1 MTCGKNGRD
10 RQATQAWN
18 VHSALSHNGLK
29 AGVVRAFSMTVF
41 TSTGNVD
48 PFLHV
53 AMTQGDRI
61 YCESDA
67 MVMMEATLNLKGN
80 MTGGIGKAI
89 MRKLANG
96 ESFFQ
101 QQIEAVRGDGDCLL
115 SPVLPGALEII
126 DIGQRQ
132 YLLNDGT
139 FVAAT
144 SGTEMKVRMQNIGN
158 ALFAQ
163 SGGFFVMET
172 SGTGQVVVSGFGS
185 MFQLEVT
192 PGKDM
197 IIDNSHVVCWDST
210 LRYEIS
216 VTTGGGGIGGMLGGL
231 VNSLT
236 SGEGIVLRFS
246 GTGKIYVCSRNRDA
260 FVEWI
265 KTESGGKKSGR

>member
-1 MTCGKNGRD
+1 
-10 RQATQAWN
+10 
-18 VHSALSHNGLK
+18 
-29 AGVVRAFSMTVF
+29 MTVF
-41 TSTGNVD
+41 SSTGDVD

-53 AMTQGDRI
+53 ALSKGDRI

-67 MVMMEATLNLKGN
+67 MVMMEANLDLKGKIN
-80 MTGGIGKAI
+80 GGIGAAI
-89 MRKLANG
+89 MRRFANG

-115 SPVLPGALEII
+115 SPTLPGALEII
-126 DIGQRQ
+126 DVGARQ
-132 YLLNDGT
+132 YLLNDGA

-172 SGTGQVVVSGFGS
+172 SGAGQVVVSGFGS
-185 MFQLEVT
+185 MFQLEVA
-192 PGKDM
+192 PGKDV

-216 VTTGGGGIGGMLGGL
+216 VTTGNTGGGLSGMVGNL
-231 VNSLT
+231 VNSFK

-246 GTGKIYVCSRNRDA
+246 GAGKVFVCSRNRDA
-260 FVEWI
+260 FVEWM
-265 KTESGGKKSGR
+265 KTEVSGGKSGR

>member
-1 MTCGKNGRD
+1 
-10 RQATQAWN
+10 
-18 VHSALSHNGLK
+18 
-29 AGVVRAFSMTVF
+29 MTVF
-41 TSTGNVD
+41 TSTGDVD

-53 AMTQGDRI
+53 SLRKGDQI

-67 MVMMEATLNLKGN
+67 MVMMEATLDLKGTMN
-80 MTGGIGKAI
+80 GGLGRALL
-89 MRKLANG
+89 RSFANG

-101 QQIEAVRGDGDCLL
+101 QRIEAVRGDGDCLL
-115 SPVLPGALEII
+115 SPVLPGALEVI
-126 DIGQRQ
+126 DVGQRQ
-132 YLLNDGT
+132 YLLNDGA

-144 SGTEMKVRMQNIGN
+144 SGTEMRVRTQSIGN

-172 SGTGQVVVSGFGS
+172 SGSGQVVVSGFGS
-185 MFQLEVT
+185 MFQLEVS

-216 VTTGGGGIGGMLGGL
+216 VTTGSTGGGLGGMLGNL
-231 VNSLT
+231 VNSVT

-246 GTGKIYVCSRNRDA
+246 GAGKIYVCSRNRDA
-260 FVEWI
+260 FVEWLQ
-265 KTESGGKKSGR
+265 KETAGTRSNR